1 MFVPASSFGFSIDG
15 PSGRIPQWKH
25 RNRGIA
31 EGRGAKGQERRF
43 AERDTETRSVG
54 MVGLEPME
62 EPAGT
67 VYRLYDVFWCDST
80 RPVRGGTEMNSRVQ
94 LPICFSTSQWNGHR
108 STFVLCKARKYAH
121 TIFIGTDCIMNRPP
135 SSRFPDHPVV
145 ARPYTFAPSNVHQW
159 TPTIRHISLL
169 LLNQLFPGSL
179 CLWTKPFHP
188 DEIIASSPVK
198 WCVSRACYLEY
209 V

>member
-1 MFVPASSFGFSIDG
+1 MATMFVPTSSFGFSIDG

-67 VYRLYDVFWCDST
+67 
-80 RPVRGGTEMNSRVQ
+80 G
-94 LPICFSTSQWNGHR
+94 I
-108 STFVLCKARKYAH
+108 
-121 TIFIGTDCIMNRPP
+121 
-135 SSRFPDHPVV
+135 
-145 ARPYTFAPSNVHQW
+145 
-159 TPTIRHISLL
+159 PTL
-169 LLNQLFPGSL
+169 
-179 CLWTKPFHP
+179 
-188 DEIIASSPVK
+188 
-198 WCVSRACYLEY
+198 
-209 V
+209 